1 MGILDFLRGVF
12 GGAVREGAEAR
23 KQERL
28 NFQAVNKGWSD
39 YARAIE
45 RRHEDLRKDYTHVVR
60 RVENLR
66 SAVTELTDQRD
77 ECRSDLASAGRSIGD
92 AHGKIAELTSR
103 VAELE
108 RK

>member
-28 NFQAVNKGWSD
+28 NFMAVNDGWAV
-39 YARAIE
+39 YAKAMSHRANALDEELVRMRTRLDHTTSME
-45 RRHEDLRKDYTHVVR
+45 RRCQKL
-60 RVENLR
+60 
-66 SAVTELTDQRD
+66 
-77 ECRSDLASAGRSIGD
+77 LADAGESIGL
-92 AHGKIAELTSR
+92 AHGKIAALTSR

-108 RK
+108 RR

>member
-28 NFQAVNKGWSD
+28 NFQAVNQGWSV
-39 YARAIE
+39 YAAAMSNR
-45 RRHEDLRKDYTHVVR
+45 
-60 RVENLR
+60 
-66 SAVTELTDQRD
+66 
-77 ECRSDLASAGRSIGD
+77 ASALETDIAAVMQRERVCQSLLSAAGQSIGE
-92 AHGKIAELTSR
+92 AHDKIAALTRR

-108 RK
+108 RR